1 MAIDFK
7 SENKAWRSLTFTEKR
22 YHVKQADAIREALRG
37 IPEVAEYAETVNISL
52 PIAVSDA
59 QVRSYRSRG
68 VMQQHGNDN
77 GGFVMALFQHLNRY
91 DTRFNTLNSGEDLAR
106 LMFVGT
112 YVSYGDEGRLE
123 HDNGKPIQRR
133 GLTDMLNV
141 SRQSFSTFFG
151 KLRDEGIIRVDDIGD
166 IYVNPTV
173 FYRGKIED
181 SRYYLGDYEHVRMY
195 RKTIRDL
202 YVQYNGRKLK
212 QLALIYEVLPYI
224 NFATNLVCENPT
236 EKVTDRL
243 IPMELKSL
251 AEKLGREP
259 KRLKP
264 ALHAVKL
271 DDKPVFMLAIN
282 PHDARSYRI
291 IVNPRVIFGGNT
303 EQLQVTRAY
312 FN

>member
-7 SENKAWRSLTFTEKR
+7 SEHTAWRNLTRVEKR
-22 YHVKQADAIREALRG
+22 HHVQQADAIREALRG
-37 IPEVAEYAETVNISL
+37 IPEVADYAETVQISL
-52 PIAVSDA
+52 PTATTDA
-59 QVRSYRSRG
+59 QVRAYRSMG
-68 VMQQHGNDN
+68 VMQQHGDDN
-77 GGFVMALFQHLNRY
+77 GGFVMAMFQHLNRY

-112 YVSYGDEGRLE
+112 YVSYREGRLE

-133 GLTDMLNV
+133 GLAEMLNV
-141 SRQSFSTFFG
+141 SRPSFTTFFG
-151 KLRDEGIIRVDDIGD
+151 KLRDEGIIRIDEIGD

-173 FYRGKIED
+173 FYRGKVED
-181 SRYYLGDYEHVRMY
+181 SPYYLGDYEHIRMY

-236 EKVTDRL
+236 ERVTDRL
-243 IPMELKSL
+243 IPMELGSL
-251 AEKLGREP
+251 AEKLGRDS

-271 DDKPVFMLAIN
+271 DDKPVFMLAVN
-282 PHDARSYRI
+282 PHDTRSYRI
-291 IVNPRVIFGGNT
+291 IINPRVIFGGNA
-303 EQLQVTRAY
+303 EQLQATKAY